1 MKKKQ
6 SFKLIIILLTFVF
19 FLSGCSLISLKKLTV
34 PKVQPVQNTDNN
46 SNPLDNS
53 QIDKTLDQQLAA
65 QTQIKKFTDWEDLKN
80 FLEANPLSSGMSY
93 GLGFSGGVKSLALPM
108 GAVDGA
114 QVSRE
119 ISNLAGPGITS
130 DAAKPDAGPSDYSP
144 TNVQVAGVDEAD
156 IIKTDGKY
164 IYAVANNDLFII
176 DAYPAD
182 NANIISKIN
191 FKSRPENIYI
201 NGDYLV
207 IYGENQ
213 NIYNT
218 EIYKTFRRGSNFTFL
233 KIFDIKDKA
242 NPKQI
247 KDLDFEGNYNN
258 SRMIGDWVYFVTTNY
273 SYNYID
279 DPVIL
284 PRVLADEKT
293 VVNGCADAGCVMPPV
308 YYFDI
313 PYDNYNF
320 TTITAINMKDAGQ
333 DMKSEVYLMSANQN
347 MYVSQNNI
355 YITYTKYI
363 SEFQLAMAVMKD
375 IVLPRLSAKDHER
388 IAKIEQVDNYILSD
402 EEKSGKIFAIIKR
415 FKKSL
420 TNEEEEKSQKELEA
434 AMKKK
439 YEDISKE
446 LEKTV
451 IHKIAINS
459 GSLEYKTFGEVTGQV
474 LNQFSMDEQNGFF
487 RIATTKNRTWS
498 QFTDSGQQ
506 DSYNNLYVLDENLK
520 PAGKLEG
527 LAPGERIYSARFMQ
541 NRAYMVTFKQTD
553 PLFVIDL
560 ADPNNPKVLGQ
571 LKISGFSNYLHPYD
585 DHKLIGLG
593 KETTENEWGGVT
605 TKGIKLSL
613 FDVAD
618 VANPKEIDKYVLG
631 DSGSDSIALSDHKA
645 FLFSKEKNLLVIPA
659 SIMEAKDNNSYGQFV
674 FSGAVVFKVDDNG
687 FTLKGKIDH
696 SDGGIASNESETW
709 GGIRYYDNTV
719 ERSLFIN
726 DVLYTFSPKYL
737 KMNNMDNLDLIKF
750 LELKKELSGANDDF
764 NIIN

>member
-1 MKKKQ
+1 
-6 SFKLIIILLTFVF
+6 
-19 FLSGCSLISLKKLTV
+19 
-34 PKVQPVQNTDNN
+34 
-46 SNPLDNS
+46 
-53 QIDKTLDQQLAA
+53 
-65 QTQIKKFTDWEDLKN
+65 
-80 FLEANPLSSGMSY
+80 
-93 GLGFSGGVKSLALPM
+93 
-108 GAVDGA
+108 
-114 QVSRE
+114 
-119 ISNLAGPGITS
+119 
-130 DAAKPDAGPSDYSP
+130 
-144 TNVQVAGVDEAD
+144 
-156 IIKTDGKY
+156 
-164 IYAVANNDLFII
+164 
-176 DAYPAD
+176 
-182 NANIISKIN
+182 
-191 FKSRPENIYI
+191 
-201 NGDYLV
+201 
-207 IYGENQ
+207 
-213 NIYNT
+213 
-218 EIYKTFRRGSNFTFL
+218 
-233 KIFDIKDKA
+233 
-242 NPKQI
+242 
-247 KDLDFEGNYNN
+247 
-258 SRMIGDWVYFVTTNY
+258 
-273 SYNYID
+273 
-279 DPVIL
+279 
-284 PRVLADEKT
+284 
-293 VVNGCADAGCVMPPV
+293 
-308 YYFDI
+308 
-313 PYDNYNF
+313 
-320 TTITAINMKDAGQ
+320 
-333 DMKSEVYLMSANQN
+333 
-347 MYVSQNNI
+347 
-355 YITYTKYI
+355 
-363 SEFQLAMAVMKD
+363 
-375 IVLPRLSAKDHER
+375 
-388 IAKIEQVDNYILSD
+388 
-402 EEKSGKIFAIIKR
+402 
-415 FKKSL
+415 
-420 TNEEEEKSQKELEA
+420 
-434 AMKKK
+434 MKKK

-571 LKISGFSNYLHPYD
+571 LKIPGFSNYLHPYD